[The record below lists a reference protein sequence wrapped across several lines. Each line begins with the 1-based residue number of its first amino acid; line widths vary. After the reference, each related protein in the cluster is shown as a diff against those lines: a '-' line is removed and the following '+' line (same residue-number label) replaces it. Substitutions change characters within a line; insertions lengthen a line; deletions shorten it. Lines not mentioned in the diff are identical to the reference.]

1 MKLHLPVRLFKSVL
15 ACLAAVASFS
25 LGSGVAW
32 AEVQN
37 LTFSGS
43 SLIWD
48 TSAEN
53 KPFVD
58 EEDAAASFAAG
69 DNVSFSGESTVTLG
83 EDISAGTVAIEKG
96 ADITI
101 DLDVYELNVDRIEL
115 SGSLDVGDSLSIG
128 KGASLA
134 MTDAGAVLDSNL
146 VLGEEGVLSVTGA
159 GGSLGGHSLT
169 LQEGASLILTGAV
182 ISRETTDVNH
192 DGELSLIVT
201 PTGDGKTYALLTGVS
216 ELVDKYGN
224 SLAVGSYSTD
234 ELFDSSLPGSGFWT
248 GGTLVYAS
256 DGTLTLVLHN
266 ETVKDALD
274 VTTRQTG
281 SVDYSY
287 YAGVSFK
294 NLTTNGSYGGAIYG
308 DGDSTI
314 TLSNNGSVVFEGN
327 TSESA
332 SSNARGGAIF
342 EISSGTITLSNN
354 GSVTFSGNTVSGRYS
369 YGGAIEGFVMMTGN
383 GDVSFSGNTA
393 SGSYYAY
400 GGAIYGYGD
409 ITLSDNG
416 SVVFEGNTASSTGY
430 DAYGGAIYGGSNSS
444 IMLNNNG
451 SVTFSGNTASSSSSY
466 ARGGAIYGDSS
477 SDITLSNNG
486 SVTFSGNT
494 ASSTGYDA
502 YGGAI
507 DGSVTMTGNGDVSF
521 SGNTASGRYAYGGAI
536 DGGSSSTI
544 TLSNNG
550 SVSFSGNTASGRYAY
565 GGAIYGGDSSTI
577 TLSNNVSMEFTG
589 NTASSSGGAIYGYG
603 SITIDNNGS
612 VSFIGNTASSS
623 DSSAYGGAIDGS
635 PGSNISLNN
644 NGSVTFSGNKASGR
658 YAYCGAIYTSGD
670 LSIRN
675 NDSVL
680 FEKNVEKSGSTY
692 RLSSIYAVGG
702 DVISLSAAAGKSI
715 EFRDSVYIAS
725 GSTVN
730 LNADYTYLDEAGE
743 SVTIRQ
749 TGDIIFTGADTEQH
763 LNDLLEAAGAGRTA
777 TAQEILNSRTT
788 AIYTMPNLFGGRL
801 RVEEGAIY
809 QGQGITAMEGSA
821 ATVRVQN
828 ATLKHSGYDLTF
840 NAGTTLELA
849 GNNTITG
856 NVRMLEG
863 SSLLFDLSQY
873 QGVTIH
879 SGSWNVADETLVCV
893 ELDSSGWTGE
903 WGEIKTIALLNT
915 NADLSASR
923 FDLSISPLT
932 GNWEHSGLQWV
943 DGTLSIAFKNGATNA
958 EWTNAAGDFRWN
970 NESYNWTDSGC
981 SFARVNGAD
990 VTFGK
995 SAEGSIL
1002 LDGQMEVGKMTV
1014 SAESAYTLDFEAGAS
1029 LVVQK
1034 ELVLEHGAT
1043 LTFHGN
1049 LDAAAV
1055 KAQGAL
1061 VVDGNVDM
1069 NGALNLCSGSAITGH
1084 VSGATGAT
1092 LTNASITGELAMT
1105 GMDADVI
1112 ADGGSIGSITGANDV
1127 TLENQAEVKGSITM
1141 SGALEMTNASAASVS
1156 GATSAELSNATIAGK
1171 LEAVD
1176 TEVLKDSAVGSA
1188 TVGALKV
1195 ATGASLTADGA
1206 VAVTGAVDA
1215 AGSLT
1220 VEGSLTAASLQ
1231 AFSLEAAGLILTD
1244 SSAASQV
1251 TGSVQVSG
1259 QVQTSADLTV
1269 GGAMSALQVSVAGA
1283 LTAASLQTEA
1293 LEAASLT
1300 LTDGAASNRIGSSVA
1315 MTGAVDAAGSLTVE
1329 GSLTAASLQA
1339 FSLVA
1344 AGLILT
1350 DSSTASQ
1357 VTGAVQVSGQVQTA
1371 ADLTVGG
1378 AMSAQQVRVD
1388 GALTAASLQTEAL
1401 EAASLTLTD
1410 AAASNRIGSSV
1421 AMTGAVES
1429 AGSLTVEGT
1438 LTAAELTAG
1447 GALSAQQVSVAGALT
1462 AASLQTEALEAASLT
1477 LTDGA
1482 ACNRIGSSVAMT
1494 GAVES
1499 AGSLTVE
1506 GTLTAAELTAGGA
1519 LSAQQVSVAGALTAA
1534 SLQTEALET
1543 SSLNLT
1549 DAAASNRIGSSV
1561 AMTGA
1566 VESAG
1571 SLTVEG
1577 ALTAASVQT
1586 GALEV
1591 GSLVLTAG
1599 NTVNTVTGNLTADS
1613 VSLVAGSSLT
1623 VDGVLTTDE
1632 VQMSGTALTLTAGS
1646 FGASTMNFELDRAAL
1661 ESLGLGYKQT
1671 GTIAQ
1676 VSSALASGFV
1686 ATLNGGADEVLAGAY
1701 KYTLS
1706 ASGSSVQVT
1715 ADYAFDGMQVWYRGA
1730 WVGKTDWSD
1739 FYVGG
1744 YDAVDGV
1751 ESIDLSGETVEG
1763 ANLFVAY
1770 EEGVTSAVVTNGSLL
1785 FDYVDLGGGQFEIGT
1800 DASVITSELYG
1811 KGETL
1816 VLHDGAE
1823 LNATE
1828 LTLGTLVLNDS
1839 DVTVKKAA
1847 INAITGTE
1855 GTLAIETGG
1864 SVTVKSDVI
1873 LTGLTNE
1880 GSLNLG
1886 KKTLTVNALVDVG
1899 GNVTAGEVSV
1909 QSRGSRMA
1917 EFNKLV
1923 ADKVTVSNSVTA
1935 GRYTDDLSVG
1945 DGSAIGELEAETLEV
1960 RGGTVTLG
1968 RSSGGTEMSLLNLDL
1983 QEDATLVLNQKTAL
1997 AVTDTLTATENATVQ
2012 LKQDASLSYGEVYL
2026 TNKKSDS
2033 VASVNASGLSGEA
2046 DLQVQNAHV
2055 VTQTADATIDYQLV
2069 NSTVENAAGGT
2080 LKVTHENNTLNGVYA
2095 TGGNVEVYN
2104 VSAPMSLEELRIAT
2118 GLSVSLMTCAPET
2131 TFTPE
2136 NEAAVTVVGLAVFEK
2151 GATLNANLTL
2161 AAGSELRMEGPL
2173 HMGSTLEL
2181 VSGADSITLSGSML
2195 DAVMHLGECESY
2207 TLFTGVDALTLT
2219 FDGNSVTYQPGTL
2232 NEGHK
2237 VLASTYFS
2245 NFVGTAQEDSLYIT
2259 FNIGEVG
2266 GGELAFYQAPE
2277 PTTATL
2283 SLLALAAL
2291 AARRRRK

>member
-1231 AFSLEAAGLILTD
+1231 AFSL
-1244 SSAASQV
+1244 
-1251 TGSVQVSG
+1251 
-1259 QVQTSADLTV
+1259 
-1269 GGAMSALQVSVAGA
+1269 
-1283 LTAASLQTEA
+1283 
-1293 LEAASLT
+1293 
-1300 LTDGAASNRIGSSVA
+1300 
-1315 MTGAVDAAGSLTVE
+1315 
-1329 GSLTAASLQA
+1329 
-1339 FSLVA
+1339 VA

-1462 AASLQTEALEAASLT
+1462 AASLQTEALETSSLT
-1477 LTDGA
+1477 LTDA
-1482 ACNRIGSSVAMT
+1482 AASNRIGSSVAMT

-1543 SSLNLT
+1543 SSLTLT